1 MRAEN
6 SSRLLWRDTWTVF
19 GVVTLLYAVASIVN
33 HLRFGTS
40 LDLAIFSQGVGQFAG
55 VNPDGVAMKTPG
67 QNIFGDHFHPIILLT
82 VPLYWLWP
90 HPASLL
96 IAQAVA
102 LGATSA
108 IVHRTIAEESNNRR
122 ESLWFAAAFGI
133 SVAVAAAAMY
143 DFHELALGAPF
154 AALFCRYYLRRRT
167 APAVLAALP
176 LLLVKEDMAV
186 FLLPIALLVFLKL
199 NKLAG
204 VLLGVGAVAWGALTT
219 MVIIPALN
227 PDGRFFY
234 TPGGEGVSGVGTQL
248 VPALLFPAFA
258 VWTTLL
264 LVASMNPLVVRSWL
278 FLPALSSI
286 LFRAILPNWRYWVP
300 WYHYSLLPMVF
311 IAFAAVELWRGEPTW
326 VPKLRKALCVLA
338 AIAGPVTITLALTV
352 PNRVDAANRV
362 IDEVPA
368 GARVAA
374 PSDLVPH
381 LVDHTVTS
389 LVRPPKLVD
398 GNFKPLPDLQW
409 VIIDERTRTFG
420 GADWVA
426 QFQRTQLGDFHPV
439 LADEGY
445 VLYRRR

>member
-1 MRAEN
+1 MKKAIVGVEDKRFYQHHGIDPEGMARALVNNLTDDGGTQGASTITQQYVRNMLLEKGQQEGDPDQVVAATEKTKERKLREAKYAMALETEMSKDQILTGYLN
-6 SSRLLWRDTWTVF
+6 IAPFGPTTYGVEAASRLYFSKSANDLTMSEAILLAGLVQSPVEYDPLSHPEAAQDRRDTV
-19 GVVTLLYAVASIVN
+19 
-33 HLRFGTS
+33 
-40 LDLAIFSQGVGQFAG
+40 
-55 VNPDGVAMKTPG
+55 
-67 QNIFGDHFHPIILLT
+67 
-82 VPLYWLWP
+82 
-90 HPASLL
+90 
-96 IAQAVA
+96 
-102 LGATSA
+102 
-108 IVHRTIAEESNNRR
+108 
-122 ESLWFAAAFGI
+122 
-133 SVAVAAAAMY
+133 
-143 DFHELALGAPF
+143 
-154 AALFCRYYLRRRT
+154 
-167 APAVLAALP
+167 
-176 LLLVKEDMAV
+176 
-186 FLLPIALLVFLKL
+186 
-199 NKLAG
+199 AG
-204 VLLGVGAVAWGALTT
+204 VLLGVGSVAWGALTT

-420 GADWVA
+420 GSDWVA